1 MGRPRTPKGRAR
13 ETDKRLA
20 LEYPDAVCE
29 LDFRSPYELLVAT
42 ILAAQCTD
50 ARVNEVT
57 PALFERYPTAEDLA
71 VADPEEVERLVHS
84 TGFYRNKTKSLLGM
98 AQAVTER
105 FGGEIPQRMEDLVG
119 LPGVGRKTANVIRS
133 VALGLPGL
141 PVDTH
146 VARVSRRLGLTA
158 ETDPVKVEYELNA
171 MVPARDRG
179 EFSLRLILHGRRVCH
194 ARKPACPDCV
204 LSDFC
209 PSSTV

>member
-1 MGRPRTPKGRAR
+1 MN
-13 ETDKRLA
+13 RLA
-20 LEYPDAVCE
+20 VEYPDAVCE
-29 LDFRSPYELLVAT
+29 LDFTNPYELLVGT

-50 ARVNEVT
+50 ARVNTVT
-57 PALFERYPTAEDLA
+57 PAFFRRYPTPEDLA
-71 VADPEEVERLVHS
+71 VANPDDVEDMVHS

-105 FGGEIPQRMEDLVG
+105 FGGEIPPEMADLVSI
-119 LPGVGRKTANVIRS
+119 PGVGRKTANVIRS

-146 VARVSRRLGLTA
+146 VGRVSRRLGLTEENDA
-158 ETDPVKVEYELNA
+158 DKVERDLNA
-171 MVPARDRG
+171 MIAPADRG
-179 EFSLRLILHGRRVCH
+179 DFSLRVVLHGRRVCH
-194 ARKPACPDCV
+194 ARKPNCVECV